1 MLARDNKTINDFL
14 AELPEGSHTVIEMA
28 DLDRL
33 QKNEATKF
41 QTKFLMLNDFV
52 TAVKQQCVI
61 KHNFF
66 IFFDIPDLIV
76 KKEYSRKDYES
87 IIKIVMKVKTRYL
100 AEKARQQPDKP
111 LNVVSQITDDDLVP
125 LEMFDWVLSQIQ
137 HKQSERKQTIL
148 AFLNEC
154 QVQVHKVIQKLGIDS
169 DKTKKIVEQSVV
181 VSHINTRM
189 ENRHQTYFL
198 NNFRHRNLYLTFVK
212 NTNIDIR
219 SAQDFELTFKE
230 VMKPNMSNNKYY
242 TEYTQKL
249 DKEMQKMTGKASV
262 GDGAET
268 NSEMTTLTKNTKKSG
283 S

>member
-1 MLARDNKTINDFL
+1 
-14 AELPEGSHTVIEMA
+14 
-28 DLDRL
+28 
-33 QKNEATKF
+33 
-41 QTKFLMLNDFV
+41 
-52 TAVKQQCVI
+52 
-61 KHNFF
+61 
-66 IFFDIPDLIV
+66 
-76 KKEYSRKDYES
+76 
-87 IIKIVMKVKTRYL
+87 
-100 AEKARQQPDKP
+100 
-111 LNVVSQITDDDLVP
+111 
-125 LEMFDWVLSQIQ
+125 
-137 HKQSERKQTIL
+137 
-148 AFLNEC
+148 
-154 QVQVHKVIQKLGIDS
+154 
-169 DKTKKIVEQSVV
+169 
-181 VSHINTRM
+181 M